1 MTTVYSANERGAI
14 EDAVR
19 LYIDGVS
26 KGDADKLKTGF
37 HSEAWMFGSVGG
49 HRYDIPISQ
58 LIEMATSSPFDG
70 GGNYTARIASV
81 QQVGDAALAIVEEDG
96 VWGWL
101 VLRRL
106 LHAGE
111 GGRILE
117 DRQQDVRPHWRGDA
131 GRLSSAARFRH
142 VRSAT

>member
-58 LIEMATSSPFDG
+58 LIEMATSSPFDS
-70 GGNYTARIASV
+70 GGNYTARITSV

-96 VWGWL
+96 VWGGLSFVDFCTLAKVEGSWKI
-101 VLRRL
+101 VNKTFA
-106 LHAGE
+106 HTGGEMPAG
-111 GGRILE
+111 
-117 DRQQDVRPHWRGDA
+117 
-131 GRLSSAARFRH
+131 
-142 VRSAT
+142 

>member
-49 HRYDIPISQ
+49 QRYDIPISQ
-58 LIEMATSSPFDG
+58 LIEMATSQPFDSG
-70 GGNYTARIASV
+70 GSYIARITSV
-81 QQVGDAALAIVEEDG
+81 QQAGDAATAIVEEDG
-96 VWGWL
+96 IWGSLSCVDFIAL
-101 VLRRL
+101 VKIDGSWKIVNKTFA
-106 LHAGE
+106 HTGGEIPAG
-111 GGRILE
+111 
-117 DRQQDVRPHWRGDA
+117 
-131 GRLSSAARFRH
+131 
-142 VRSAT
+142 